1 MKTLI
6 KLNLLFFIFLS
17 CINDSQMVDPV
28 FKDIDATTAKNII
41 EQEEITVI
49 DIRTINE
56 YRSGHI
62 PGAINIDFSSL
73 EFDNKIK
80 SLDPEKGY
88 LVYCRSG
95 NRSSISES
103 SFIKAGFK
111 NIYHLNRGIND
122 WIRNGFKLDN

>member
-1 MKTLI
+1 MKTFI
-6 KLNLLFFIFLS
+6 KLHLLFFIFLS
-17 CINDSQMVDPV
+17 CVNDSPMADHV
-28 FKDIDATTAKNII
+28 FKDIDAATAKNII

-49 DIRTINE
+49 DIRTENE
-56 YRSGHI
+56 YKSGHI

-73 EFDNKIK
+73 EFDNMIK
-80 SLDPEKGY
+80 SLNPGKKY

-103 SFIKAGFK
+103 SFKKAGFR

-122 WIRNGFKLDN
+122 WIGNGFKLDN